1 MKALSVKLKDEEAA
15 ILAILCKAKAV
26 SVSDYIRRLILVEL
40 ARMRL
45 IPDCDLEDLGI
56 DARDL

>member
-1 MKALSVKLKDEEAA
+1 MSRIYVDLKDEEGA
-15 ILAILCKAKAV
+15 ILAILCLARAV
-26 SVSDYIRRLILVEL
+26 SVSEFVRRLILVEL

-45 IPDCDLEDLGI
+45 IPDCDLENLGI

>member
-1 MKALSVKLKDEEAA
+1 MTTVHVDLKAEEAA
-15 ILAILCKAKAV
+15 IQTILCKAKAV
-26 SVSDYIRRLILVEL
+26 SVSEFIRRLILIEL